1 MARTKL
7 ADRLREGV
15 FLLDGAMGTQ
25 LMAAGAE
32 SGVCNDYLNIASPEV
47 VVGIHQRYFD
57 AGSDG
62 VITNSFGAN
71 RYALKRHGH
80 EEKVGDINIAA
91 GRVAR
96 QAAGEDRYV
105 IGDIGPCGDFLEPLG
120 GVKADELKQAFAD
133 QALALVQG
141 GVDGFIVETMT
152 ALDEM
157 VIAAEAIHSVCDLP
171 LLCSLAYDPAGDQFR
186 TMMGVG
192 PADAVALL
200 VGEGVTAI
208 TAITAIGFNC
218 GTLTMEQYVRLAEVY
233 AGLID
238 DSGLLLLAEPNAGRP
253 ELMDGR
259 AVYNLSPADYAAAMA
274 DIHRAGA
281 TILGGC
287 CGTSPEYIA
296 AVAGTL
302 RR

>member
-1 MARTKL
+1 
-7 ADRLREGV
+7 
-15 FLLDGAMGTQ
+15 MGTQ
-25 LMAAGAE
+25 LMAAGA
-32 SGVCNDYLNIASPEV
+32 GVGACNDYLNIASPEL
-47 VVGIHQRYFD
+47 VVGIHKRYFD
-57 AGSDG
+57 AGSDC

-71 RYALKRHGH
+71 RYSLKRHGY
-80 EEKVGDINIAA
+80 EEKVVDVNIAA

-105 IGDIGPCGDFLEPLG
+105 LGDIGPCGDFLEPLG
-120 GVKADELKQAFAD
+120 GVKADELKQAFAE
-133 QALALVQG
+133 QSLALVEG

-152 ALDEM
+152 AIEEM
-157 VIAAEAIHSVCDLP
+157 VIASEAIRSVCDLP
-171 LLCSLAYDPAGDQFR
+171 VLCSLAYDPAGEEFR
-186 TMMGVG
+186 TMMGLS
-192 PADAVALL
+192 PADAVASI
-200 VGEGVTAI
+200 VGDGV

-233 AGLID
+233 AGLIG

-253 ELMDGR
+253 ELSEGM
-259 AVYNLSPADYAAAMA
+259 AVYSLSPDDYAAAMS

-302 RR
+302 HR